1 MDASSKSNFV
11 WWFKFCPH
19 KFAKYI
25 AVSDAEAG
33 KRFKEMLSC
42 LLANDAPD
50 DSVELE
56 MINDAMETS
65 RKQRERAMARWRPEE
80 KKDTDTP
87 QTNSRPSRPSIP
99 RPAKPKKIDLRDIY
113 DWCDANNVPPPVGKE
128 FFDYNEST
136 GWNITTTW
144 QNALKGFVKSKLK
157 NRSK

>member
-1 MDASSKSNFV
+1 MDKSEFL
-11 WWFKFCPH
+11 WWFKFCPS
-19 KFAKYI
+19 KFVAYLT
-25 AVSDAEAG
+25 ATDQEAG
-33 KRFKEMLSC
+33 KRFKI
-42 LLANDAPD
+42 LLTSLMTNTPPKDIESSP
-50 DSVELE
+50 EEE
-56 MINDAMETS
+56 MILEAKVYRN
-65 RKQRERAMARWRPEE
+65 KQRERIMARWHPEE
-80 KKDTDTP
+80 KKETDTP